1 MPGTLGPLEGR
12 DFAAV
17 LFDMDGTL
25 IDSIPV
31 VVRSWLRWAQE
42 EGVDPARLV
51 GFHGVPARGIAE
63 RLLPPERV
71 DEAVDRIEAIE
82 TADTDGIT
90 LLPGTLDALAAL
102 TRTDA
107 DEDGGGAGRG
117 RGAGGGEGA
126 GDGHGGGAGD
136 GAGHPSGGALREGR
150 GDLCAIAT
158 SCTRPLAV
166 ARITAT
172 GLPAPR
178 VVVTA
183 SDVRQGKPH
192 PDPFLLAAQRLGVDP
207 RDCLVV
213 EDAPGGLEAA
223 RAAGCAT
230 LAVTTTTAPADLIA
244 DAVIGTLAEVRFG
257 VVDGRVRVTG
267 VVTGA

>member
-1 MPGTLGPLEGR
+1 MPGTLGPLDGR

-31 VVRSWLRWAQE
+31 VVRSWLRWAEE
-42 EGVDPARLV
+42 EGVDPRRLV

-63 RLLPPERV
+63 KLLPAERV
-71 DEAVDRIEAIE
+71 DSAVERIEAIE

-90 LLPGTLDALAAL
+90 ILPGALAAL
-102 TRTDA
+102 A
-107 DEDGGGAGRG
+107 AL
-117 RGAGGGEGA
+117 A
-126 GDGHGGGAGD
+126 GD
-136 GAGHPSGGALREGR
+136 
-150 GDLCAIAT
+150 DLCAIAT
-158 SCTRPLAV
+158 SCTRVLAD
-166 ARITAT
+166 ARIAAT
-172 GLPAPR
+172 GLPVPR

-183 SDVRQGKPH
+183 SDVDRGKPH

-207 RDCLVV
+207 AHCLVV

-230 LAVTTTTAPADLIA
+230 LAVTTTTEPADLVA
-244 DAVIGTLAEVRFG
+244 DAVVATLADVRFAPAG
-257 VVDGRVRVTG
+257 GRVLVTG
-267 VVTGA
+267 VVTDA

>member
-1 MPGTLGPLEGR
+1 MPRTLGTLDGR

-51 GFHGVPARGIAE
+51 GFHGVPARGIAAQ
-63 RLLPPERV
+63 LLPPERV
-71 DEAVDRIEAIE
+71 DAAVDRIEAIE

-90 LLPGTLDALAAL
+90 VLPGTLEALATL
-102 TRTDA
+102 TGA
-107 DEDGGGAGRG
+107 GAAVAGGAR
-117 RGAGGGEGA
+117 RA
-126 GDGHGGGAGD
+126 
-136 GAGHPSGGALREGR
+136 
-150 GDLCAIAT
+150 DLCAIAT
-158 SCTRPLAV
+158 SCTRPLAT
-166 ARITAT
+166 ARIEAT

-183 SDVRQGKPH
+183 SDVAQGKPH
-192 PDPFLLAAQRLGVDP
+192 PDPFLLAAQLLGVDP
-207 RDCLVV
+207 RECLVV

-230 LAVTTTTAPADLIA
+230 LAVTTTTAESDLVA
-244 DAVIGTLAEVRFG
+244 DAVVATLADVRFS
-257 VVDGRVRVTG
+257 VVAGRVHVTAAI
-267 VVTGA
+267 TGP

>member
-1 MPGTLGPLEGR
+1 MPRTLGPLDGR

-31 VVRSWLRWAQE
+31 VVRSWLRWATE
-42 EGVDPARLV
+42 EGVDPRRLV

-63 RLLPPERV
+63 QLLPPERV
-71 DEAVDRIEAIE
+71 DAAVARIEAIE

-90 LLPGTLDALAAL
+90 ILPGALDALAAL
-102 TRTDA
+102 T
-107 DEDGGGAGRG
+107 
-117 RGAGGGEGA
+117 
-126 GDGHGGGAGD
+126 GD
-136 GAGHPSGGALREGR
+136 L
-150 GDLCAIAT
+150 DLCAIAT
-158 SCTRPLAV
+158 SCTRVLAD
-166 ARITAT
+166 ARIAAT
-172 GLPAPR
+172 GLPVPR

-183 SDVRQGKPH
+183 SDVDRGKPH

-207 RDCLVV
+207 AHCLVV

-230 LAVTTTTAPADLIA
+230 LAVTTTTEPADLVA
-244 DAVIGTLAEVRFG
+244 DAVVATLAEVRFAPAG
-257 VVDGRVRVTG
+257 GRVRLTG
-267 VVTGA
+267 VVAAA

>member
-1 MPGTLGPLEGR
+1 MPGTVGSLDGL

-31 VVRSWLRWAQE
+31 VIRSWLRWAQE

-63 RLLPPERV
+63 KLLPPERV
-71 DEAVDRIEAIE
+71 DAAVDRIEAIE
-82 TADTDGIT
+82 VADTEGIT
-90 LLPGTLDALAAL
+90 VLPGTLDALATL
-102 TRTDA
+102 T
-107 DEDGGGAGRG
+107 GAGPANPATG
-117 RGAGGGEGA
+117 VA
-126 GDGHGGGAGD
+126 
-136 GAGHPSGGALREGR
+136 

-158 SCTRPLAV
+158 SCTLPLAD
-166 ARITAT
+166 ARIAAT
-172 GLPAPR
+172 GLPVPR

-183 SDVRQGKPH
+183 SDVRRGKPH
-192 PDPFLLAAQRLGVDP
+192 PDPFLLAARRLGVDP
-207 RDCLVV
+207 RECLVV

-230 LAVTTTTAPADLIA
+230 LAVTTTTVPADLIA
-244 DAVIGTLAEVRFG
+244 DAVVATLGDVRFS
-257 VVDGRVRVTG
+257 VVGGRVRVTG
-267 VVTGA
+267 VDADA

>member
-1 MPGTLGPLEGR
+1 MPGTLGALDGR

-42 EGVDPARLV
+42 EEVDPRRLV

-71 DEAVDRIEAIE
+71 DAAVARIEAIE
-82 TADTDGIT
+82 TADTEGIT
-90 LLPGTLDALAAL
+90 VLPGTVEALAAL
-102 TRTDA
+102 
-107 DEDGGGAGRG
+107 
-117 RGAGGGEGA
+117 A
-126 GDGHGGGAGD
+126 GDLD
-136 GAGHPSGGALREGR
+136 TQR
-150 GDLCAIAT
+150 CAIAT
-158 SCTRPLAV
+158 SCTRVLAD
-166 ARITAT
+166 ARIAAT
-172 GLPAPR
+172 GLPVPD

-183 SDVRQGKPH
+183 SDVERGKPH

-207 RDCLVV
+207 ADCLVV

-244 DAVIGTLAEVRFG
+244 DAVVDTLADVRFA
-257 VVDGRVRVTG
+257 VVDGRVRLTA
-267 VVTGA
+267 VVADA